1 MSKKTAKGIQQIY
14 QPNNQKLQGFMQ
26 VSNDVELSNASEEFI
41 KKVWLSLDSSE
52 VTEIS
57 AKFLKVIAEV
67 LPS

>member
-1 MSKKTAKGIQQIY
+1 
-14 QPNNQKLQGFMQ
+14 MQ